1 MLKLWFGLVAV
12 VAATLVAVLSWVFTY
27 SGGYSPPPERPTGV
41 ENVTLPSYAVG
52 TAPEVTADRAG
63 VMVVDTLHFNHFLQG
78 ELEPLLSK
86 VIRLGYEVNFFGDR
100 LALEFNTSAPQRAA
114 QMEEA
119 LREADSLLVMAPI
132 IEYAA
137 VEAEVVRRFV
147 DKGGR
152 LLLAGDPTRVKRTNS
167 LATALGINY
176 EDDFLYNVAEHETNY
191 RNVFF
196 RDFTPHPVTGQ
207 LSTIVLYTASSIT
220 GEAEPLIT
228 ADANTRS
235 SRREGTTN
243 LSPMVSALDGR
254 VLAIGDTTFIRPPFN
269 EVLDN
274 DQFLLNLADFL
285 TTTER
290 RFDLE
295 DFPFF
300 LEDEV
305 DVVMAGS
312 RVLDQATQIAEL
324 LSTGER
330 RTQLTT
336 LESPTVDTVFV
347 GLFDDLD
354 QVSHHLSAGDITFA
368 GGQLSTPFAP
378 DLPQGGSGV
387 LFLDTSG
394 GRHVLVALASSDRD
408 LGILIRLLQTGQFRS
423 GLVSPNL
430 GLYQLS
436 APPPPPPPNLPPP
449 PPFPF

>member
-1 MLKLWFGLVAV
+1 MLKLWFGFVAV

-41 ENVTLPSYAVG
+41 EDVTLPSYAVS

-86 VIRLGYEVNFFGDR
+86 VTRLGYDVNFFGDR
-100 LALEFNTSAPQRAA
+100 LAVELNFNEFQRAA
-114 QMEEA
+114 ELEEA
-119 LREADSLLVMAPI
+119 LREADSLLVIAPI
-132 IEYAA
+132 IEYSS
-137 VEAEVVRRFV
+137 EETEVVRRFV
-147 DKGGR
+147 DKGGK

-176 EDDFLYNVAEHETNY
+176 EDDFLYNVAEHEANY

-196 RDFTPHPVTGQ
+196 RDFAPHPVTGQ

-228 ADANTRS
+228 ADSNTRS
-235 SRREGTTN
+235 SRREGTTT
-243 LSPMVSALDGR
+243 LSPMVLALDGR

-274 DQFLLNLADFL
+274 DQFLLNLAEFL
-285 TTTER
+285 TTSER

-300 LEDEV
+300 LGDEV
-305 DVVMAGS
+305 DVVMAGD
-312 RVLDQATQIAEL
+312 RVLSQATRTAQL
-324 LSTGER
+324 LSTGDR
-330 RTQLTT
+330 RAQLTT
-336 LESPTVDTVFV
+336 LERSTVDTVFV

-354 QVSHHLSAGDITFA
+354 QVSHHLSAGDITLA
-368 GGQLSTPFAP
+368 GGQLSTPFTP
-378 DLPQGGSGV
+378 DMPQQGSGV

-394 GRHVLVALASSDRD
+394 GSHVLVAMASSEVD
-408 LGILIRLLQTGQFRS
+408 LDTLIRLLETGQFRS

-436 APPPPPPPNLPPP
+436 QPPPPR
-449 PPFPF
+449 FR